1 MKANLKSSG
10 LLGLLS
16 ILLIFACASEDSQ
29 TKEPTVYHDYPLSP
43 IELEPERTNIHLSD
57 LFADLVWIDSISSDE
72 ELNWSQKKDS
82 TFLTLSV
89 VGAVPRM
96 FAVRLYAKGD
106 FLDLPLIRSSK
117 KQTEI
122 RIPDKEYQTVAIAGD
137 MNAWNALNG
146 GFTLDKDEWVWSSW
160 LRPGS
165 YGYQLELDGQRTLDP
180 TNDLTRPNGIGGT
193 NSLIVV
199 EGPIVDEAPFVNAVP
214 SEDTLWLYTNRVQ
227 TDFLAFVNNREITVH
242 SKGDQKFILTSD
254 FLSEVEGGVR
264 IFGFDSEQRSN
275 DIWIPFAEAK
285 ITDHPDQIHR
295 MDPRA
300 MRMYFLMVDRFF
312 NGDSLNDRLT
322 VDDAILPIANFFGG
336 DLEGVYQKVQEGYL
350 DSLHLNTLWLSP
362 IPKNPEGAFGL
373 WDKGGV
379 RSKFSSYHGYWPIS
393 FTEIDDRF
401 GSREDLK
408 ELTNTLHAQKKN
420 ILLDFVANHVHENHP
435 VYQAHKEEGWAT
447 QLYLED
453 GSLNT
458 ERWDEYRLT
467 TWFDVFL
474 PSLNLERQDITEMLS
489 DSAMYWI
496 EEYGVDGFRHDATKH
511 IPLNFWRTMS
521 QKARAYE
528 KESGRS
534 LYQIGET
541 YGTADLIGSY
551 LAYGMLDA
559 QFDFNIY
566 DAIVQMITDEQ
577 SDFQLLQEKLQ
588 QSWAYYGYHH
598 TMGNMS
604 GNQDKARIMSLAT
617 GEVSNS
623 EDTKLAGWTREIHE
637 QSREG
642 FQKVALVHALNFAIP
657 GIPVVYYGDEI
668 GMPGGNDPDNR
679 RMMRFEDLSDP
690 EMSLREEVAAL
701 SAWRAQELSLI
712 YGNSKVLAANQTSFA
727 LLRSYGSEAI
737 LFAANKSADSTELE
751 LSLPFAEANLDR
763 QMHGAEVKLE
773 NRTIRMSLPPYS
785 YDFIRL
791 KHVQYD

>member
-1 MKANLKSSG
+1 MKAFQNMMW
-10 LLGLLS
+10 LLS
-16 ILLIFACASEDSQ
+16 PLIILLVSACAETDSPLSE
-29 TKEPTVYHDYPLSP
+29 TKVYHDYPLSP
-43 IELEPERTNIHLSD
+43 IELEPDSTNIHLSD
-57 LFADLVWIDSISSDE
+57 LFAEAVWIDSISSPQDIV
-72 ELNWSQKKDS
+72 WSQKEDS
-82 TFLTLSV
+82 TLLTLSV
-89 VGAVPRM
+89 KGQIPKM
-96 FAVRLYAKGD
+96 FAVRLYTKGRV
-106 FLDLPLIRSSK
+106 LDIPLVRSSK
-117 KQTEI
+117 KRIKI
-122 RIPDKEYQTVAIAGD
+122 RIPHQGYQTVAIAGD

-146 GFTLDKDEWVWSSW
+146 SFIHEKEEWIWSSW

-165 YGYQLELDGQRTLDP
+165 YGYQLELDGERTLDP
-180 TNDLTRPNGIGGT
+180 TNNRTRPNGIGGT
-193 NSLIVV
+193 NSLLVV
-199 EGPIVDEAPFVNAVP
+199 EGPLVDEAPFVNAVANQ
-214 SEDTLWLYTNRVQ
+214 DTLWVYSNQERTEVI
-227 TDFLAFVNNREITVH
+227 AFANNLEIPVH
-242 SKGDQKFILTSD
+242 SKGNQHYVLQSD
-254 FLSEVEGGVR
+254 FLAAVEGGLR
-264 IFGFDSEQRSN
+264 IFSFNSTQRGN

-285 ITDHPDQIHR
+285 ITEQADQLPR
-295 MDPRA
+295 TDPRA

-312 NGDSLNDRLT
+312 NGDSLNDRPT
-322 VDDAILPIANFFGG
+322 DDTAILPIANFFGG
-336 DLEGVYQKVQEGYL
+336 DLKGVLDKVQDGYL

-393 FTEIDDRF
+393 FTQIDDRF
-401 GSREDLK
+401 GSAEDLK
-408 ELTNTLHAQKKN
+408 ALTQALHANEQN
-420 ILLDFVANHVHENHP
+420 LLLDFVANHVHENHP
-435 VYQAHKEEGWAT
+435 VYQAHKDEGWAT

-528 KESGRS
+528 RESGQA

-566 DAIVQMITDEQ
+566 DAIVQMMTDEQ
-577 SDFQLLQEKLQ
+577 SDFRLLREKLQ

-617 GEVSNS
+617 GEVRNS

-637 QSREG
+637 QSRKG

-668 GMPGGNDPDNR
+668 GRPGGNDPDNR
-679 RMMRFEDLSDP
+679 RMMKFEGLSDS
-690 EMSLREEVAAL
+690 ESSLREEVATL
-701 SAWRAQELSLI
+701 SAWRAQELPLI

-727 LLRSYGSEAI
+727 LVRTYGSEAI
-737 LFAANKSADSTELE
+737 LFVANKSAGPAGLE
-751 LSLPFAEANLDR
+751 LRLPFAEAALDG
-763 QMHGAEVKLE
+763 QMHDAEVKLDGQ
-773 NRTIRMSLPPYS
+773 NIRLSVSPYS

-791 KHVQYD
+791 KQIEYE